1 IIRRL
6 QMARA
11 GGSFGNEFR
20 ARDGKSN
27 RLEGE
32 YLPIDFVKNAES
44 FGARGWHVTT
54 REELRNA
61 LREARQES
69 RSCVIV
75 AEIEKHRYLPGSGAW
90 WDVAPAEVSHHPVTR
105 DLRAQSEQHRT
116 TLQRFHY
123 GSEPWKPRQ

>member
-1 IIRRL
+1 GSNGHLEFGCACMGDGLAAGLGVRMAQPEGEVFVVIGDGTYLMNPSELVTAMQENLKVTVVVADNHGYQIIRRL

-11 GGSFGNEFR
+11 GRSFGNEFR
-20 ARDGKSN
+20 SRDAKSN

-61 LREARQES
+61 
-69 RSCVIV
+69 
-75 AEIEKHRYLPGSGAW
+75 
-90 WDVAPAEVSHHPVTR
+90 
-105 DLRAQSEQHRT
+105 
-116 TLQRFHY
+116 
-123 GSEPWKPRQ
+123 